1 MKEPRRR
8 GGKLKSL
15 AIFSLGAAAGSI
27 VALLTAPASG
37 VVTRRRI
44 GQQVRK
50 LQTTA
55 ARRLKDTRKVL
66 IARAGVVR
74 ESAAESLVHA
84 KEWVTDRMANGHAA
98 PKRPARRVR
107 HAHA

>member
-1 MKEPRRR
+1 MKEQRRR

-15 AIFSLGAAAGSI
+15 ALFSLGAAAGSI

-37 VVTRRRI
+37 EMTRKRI

-50 LQTTA
+50 LQNTA

-66 IARAGVVR
+66 ITRADEVR
-74 ESAAESLVHA
+74 ESATESLVHA
-84 KEWVTDRMANGHAA
+84 KEWMAGRMQNGHAA
-98 PKRPARRVR
+98 PKRPVRRRV
-107 HAHA
+107 HA